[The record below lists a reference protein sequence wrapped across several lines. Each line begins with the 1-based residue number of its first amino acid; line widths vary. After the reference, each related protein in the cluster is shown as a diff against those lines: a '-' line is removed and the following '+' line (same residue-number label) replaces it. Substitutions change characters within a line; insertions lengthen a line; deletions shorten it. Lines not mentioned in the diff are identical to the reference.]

1 MSRTRIRNLA
11 RSLDLPEDDL
21 VLWLLVHE
29 PQLGERHPADF
40 VSPEIEAKIRAA
52 YAKQAPAAAQPR
64 DEKRAERRCAAC
76 LDAGSEGDGAVPAAS
91 GAPCDRCGDS
101 VNKRAALGLIEAF
114 NRRGLR
120 RLLVVGG
127 GPGTATELRQL
138 LDDAIE
144 LRIVDG
150 ESYRDATQAGS
161 ELAWADIVAIWAS
174 TILPHKISKLYTDR
188 RADFRDKLITVTRR
202 GTAALCMAVVEKVS
216 AGSAARGISAKEP

>member
-1 MSRTRIRNLA
+1 MRIIVSRTRIRNLA

-21 VLWLLVHE
+21 VLWLLEHE

-40 VSPEIEAKIRAA
+40 LPPEIEAKIRTAHP
-52 YAKQAPAAAQPR
+52 KQAPSAAPPQ

-76 LDAGSEGDGAVPAAS
+76 MDAGASTSGIMHAEG
-91 GAPCDRCGDS
+91 GAPCDRCGGS
-101 VNKRAALGLIEAF
+101 VNKREALALIDAF
-114 NRRGLR
+114 GQRGLR

-138 LDDAIE
+138 LSNAIE

-150 ESYRDATQAGS
+150 ESYRDATQAAS

-188 RADFRDKLITVTRR
+188 RADYRDKLVTVTRR
-202 GTAALCMAVVEKVS
+202 GTAALCMTVVEKVS
-216 AGSAARGISAKEP
+216 AGSAARV